1 MIESLLLTSAAL
13 SVSQPIDERE
23 LGISELIAQAENAS
37 KAAQLAFERVQSIID
52 LKIDKLNHLEST
64 QQLIKENAAKSPSI
78 VKLNVRGKM
87 FQIYRSGLERIE
99 GNYFQSMLASPEY
112 QPGEDGAYF
121 IDRPYEAFERILL
134 YLSDGVLS
142 FEGLNSF
149 EARILRSNLD
159 YFKLRPQ

>member
-1 MIESLLLTSAAL
+1 MEKAA
-13 SVSQPIDERE
+13 
-23 LGISELIAQAENAS
+23 NAS
-37 KAAQLAFERVQSIID
+37 KAALESFEHVQSVIAQK
-52 LKIDKLNHLEST
+52 LDKLKHLEST
-64 QQLIKENAAKSPSI
+64 LELIKENASKSPSI

-87 FQIYRSGLERIE
+87 FQIYRSGLERIA
-99 GNYFQSMLASPEY
+99 GNYFQSMLASEEY
-112 QPGEDGAYF
+112 KPGEDGAYF

-134 YLSDGVLS
+134 YLSDDMLS